1 MVLTVGLSG
10 CLRLKEEEKAEGQ
23 MRVIHLV
30 GSRLIG

>member
-23 MRVIHLV
+23 MRVD
-30 GSRLIG
+30 GAP